1 MSTAALVA
9 RQSSN
14 ANHFTMSTTNRR
26 AKVTPETEAE
36 AVRLRSIWDAT
47 QNKPSQAVFGDRYN
61 IGSQGAV
68 ALFLSGT
75 TPLSKKAAKG
85 FADGL
90 GCRVEDFSPRLA
102 EEIYALTLPNEGNE
116 EDDFTQV
123 RRVDVSL
130 SAGHGALVFEEPSKS
145 ALTFRRSF
153 LQEIGVTPKNAVI
166 VTVKGHSMDPTL
178 RDGAVLLVNTAAKT
192 VANGQIYAF
201 RRDGQLYVK
210 RMHQAK
216 DGGYLAVSDNPD
228 REQYPTMHIDYNEAD
243 FEVIGRALWMG
254 ARL

>member
-1 MSTAALVA
+1 MST
-9 RQSSN
+9 N
-14 ANHFTMSTTNRR
+14 NRR

-47 QNKPSQAVFGDRYN
+47 PNKPSQAVFGERYN

-90 GCRVEDFSPRLA
+90 GCRVAEFSPRLDN
-102 EEIYALTLPNEGNE
+102 EINSLTQPPEGND
-116 EDDFTQV
+116 EDEFTQV
-123 RRVDVSL
+123 RRVNVSV

-192 VANGQIYAF
+192 VATGQIYAF
-201 RRDGQLYVK
+201 RRDGQLFVK
-210 RMHQAK
+210 RMHQGR
-216 DGGYLAVSDNPD
+216 DGGLMAASDNPD
-228 REQYPTMHIDYNEAD
+228 RDQYPTLHIDHNEAD
-243 FEVIGRALWMG
+243 FEIIGRALWTG

>member
-1 MSTAALVA
+1 MNQKKVVRTPLTAEQAADASRLKALFNST
-9 RQSSN
+9 
-14 ANHFTMSTTNRR
+14 NHG
-26 AKVTPETEAE
+26 
-36 AVRLRSIWDAT
+36 L
-47 QNKPSQAVFGDRYN
+47 SQADFGAAHD

-68 ALFLSGT
+68 WQYLNGKTALNLT
-75 TPLSKKAAKG
+75 AARK

-90 GCRVEDFSPRLA
+90 KCSVSDFSPQLA
-102 EEIYALTLPNEGNE
+102 AEIDALSAHQSQND

-123 RRVDVSL
+123 RRVNVSV

-153 LQEIGVTPKNAVI
+153 LQEIGVTPKSAVI

-192 VANGQIYAF
+192 IANGQIYAF
-201 RRDGQLYVK
+201 RRDGQLFVK
-210 RMHQAK
+210 RMHQAQ
-216 DGGYLAVSDNPD
+216 DGGFLAASDNPD
-228 REQYPTMHIDYNEAD
+228 RDQYPTLHIGHNEAD
-243 FEVIGRALWMG
+243 FEIIGRALWTG